1 MNHSTRGRDSS
12 VPGLHPLLAAAARGE
27 LPGWVVAGKQ
37 RRAHMDRV
45 ASLLGDWARDL
56 GMRKERIARWR
67 AAGHLHDALR
77 EAPPGDLAPLLPRR
91 HGKLPPGAYHGPA
104 AAVLLRR
111 GGVRDRK
118 LLHAIRWHTL
128 GSGKFGRLGRALY
141 AADALEPGRRRR
153 PRWRERLRS
162 RMPAEIDEVLLE
174 ILSSRIDYLLRARQA
189 VHPRTLGFW
198 NSLVD
203 GS

>member
-1 MNHSTRGRDSS
+1 M
-12 VPGLHPLLAAAARGE
+12 PGLHPLLAAAARGE
-27 LPGWVVAGKQ
+27 LPGWAAAGKH

-45 ASLLGDWARDL
+45 ASLLGGWARDL
-56 GMRKERIARWR
+56 GLGKRRIARWR
-67 AAGHLHDALR
+67 AAGQLHDVLR
-77 EAPPGDLAPLLPRR
+77 EAPPGDLSPLLPRR
-91 HGKLPPGAYHGPA
+91 HRELPPGAYHGPA

-111 GGVRDRK
+111 DGVRDRK

-128 GSGKFGRLGRALY
+128 GSGRFGRLGRALY

-174 ILSSRIDYLLRARQA
+174 ILSSRIDYLLHARQS